1 MKTDKESKSS
11 KLVKR
16 LQRGKRHMT
25 GLVEKISG
33 HNKPASSGRV
43 RIDLPDALPSDTKKT
58 SYLSDDTESMA
69 RARRRAEQEG
79 HRRLARVNAR
89 EHNKESDQSPAPEGE
104 LQNSIQQHPYLAAQR
119 FDGIDPN
126 LNPEPPLNTEA
137 RREFDNER
145 REQEKEKQ
153 LKLGNMPKFS
163 TAPKPGPP

>member
-1 MKTDKESKSS
+1 MKTDKESKAS
-11 KLVKR
+11 KLVRR
-16 LQRGKRHMT
+16 LRRGKRQMT
-25 GLVEKISG
+25 SLVDKISG
-33 HNKPASSGRV
+33 QSKPASSGRAG
-43 RIDLPDALPSDTKKT
+43 IDLPDALPSGAKKT

-69 RARRRAEQEG
+69 RARRLVEQEG

-89 EHNKESDQSPAPEGE
+89 EHKEPDQSPAPEGE

-126 LNPEPPLNTEA
+126 LNPEPPLNTDA